1 MTARLDHLVLAVPDL
16 VEGTQAVARALGVEP
31 APGGRH
37 VGLGTANALLGLG
50 AGAYLE
56 VIGPDPD
63 QPDPLEER
71 PFGIDGITAATLVT
85 WAARV
90 SPMSAAQQAARDRG
104 YDPGP
109 ARTMQRA
116 TPEGSLLSWSL
127 TSPPLGYDG
136 VVPFLIDWGATPH
149 PSGRAPGGV
158 VLESF
163 VLEHDRPE
171 PVRAALDALGLDV
184 TVVESPVTALRAVL
198 RGPGGTLTLGG

>member
-16 VEGTQAVARALGVEP
+16 AAGTQWVARALGVEP

-37 VGLGTANALLGLG
+37 VGLGTANALVGLG
-50 AGAYLE
+50 PGTYLE

-63 QPDPLEER
+63 QPDPVGGR
-71 PFGIDGITAATLVT
+71 PFGIDGIIGATLVT

-90 SPMSAAQQAARDRG
+90 SPMAAARQAARDRG

-109 ARTMQRA
+109 AREMQRA

-127 TSPPLGYDG
+127 TSPPLAYDG
-136 VVPFLIDWGATPH
+136 LVPFLIDWGTTPH
-149 PSGRAPGGV
+149 PSSRAPGGV

-171 PVRAALDALGLDV
+171 PVRAALAALGLEI
-184 TVVESPVTALRAVL
+184 TVVEAPVTALRAVL
-198 RGPGGTLTLGG
+198 HGPGGTLTLGA